1 MALSGLGLAE
11 LAGLG
16 PVGALVGAVVVVA
29 VADAVGYGR
38 RLLAGTTV
46 ASGLLAAGSAG
57 GVLLAGVDRTRL
69 FNETLVVDGLALVTA
84 VIVGSVV
91 AVVGLASYDYLHEYD
106 RQGTYYT
113 LVGLAATGMVMM
125 ALANSFAVAF
135 VSVELASLAS
145 YALVGALRTDPDG
158 AEGALKYF
166 VVGAV
171 ASAVFVY
178 GISLVYATTGA
189 LGFEPVTTAVADSQ
203 SIGVLGVGVVF
214 VVGGLTFKTASVP
227 FHFWAPDAY
236 EGAPTPV
243 SALLASASTAA
254 GVALLFRVVTE
265 VFGPETIA
273 GGIDVVLVVQVLAVV
288 TMTVGNLAAL
298 RQTSVK
304 RMLAYSSVGQAG
316 YALIGV
322 AALTGAGD
330 QTLAV
335 GAGIAHLLVYGAM
348 NTGAFLCVALA
359 ETWGVGPKFE
369 DYQGLARRAPFASVA
384 MTIFLFSLAGLPTG
398 GGILSKL
405 YLLVAAVDGGVAIL
419 AGALVANSVVS
430 VFYYTRL
437 VRAMWVEEPDG
448 ELEITEYPTG
458 LYAALAVTVLAT
470 VLLLP
475 GFGLVVEVAEG
486 AAESLVA

>member
-29 VADAVGYGR
+29 VADAAGYGR

-46 ASGLLAAGSAG
+46 AGGLLAAGSAG
-57 GVLLAGVDRTRL
+57 GVLLAGVDRTLL

-91 AVVGLASYDYLHEYD
+91 AVVGLASYDYLREYD

-145 YALVGALRTDPDG
+145 YALVGALRTDSDG

-203 SIGVLGVGVVF
+203 SIGVLGVGIVF

-273 GGIDVVLVVQVLAVV
+273 GGVDVVLVVQVLAVV

-322 AALTGAGD
+322 AALTGGAD

-359 ETWGVGPKFE
+359 ETWEVGPKFE
-369 DYQGLARRAPFASVA
+369 DYQGLARQAPFASVA

-437 VRAMWVEEPDG
+437 VRVMWVEEPDG

-458 LYAALAVTVLAT
+458 LYAALALTVLAT

-475 GFGLVVEVAEG
+475 GFGLVVEVAET